1 MSKGISKG
9 LSKGK
14 GIWKGIWKALRKGL
28 PISQILHLECDDF
41 GLVAVEVCEDQAWPH
56 LEGLA
61 EGSAGFAQ
69 KGLLVCGPEGN
80 SDCGGNSDDN
90 SKDEAIQILLTEGL
104 RVSFVE

>member
-1 MSKGISKG
+1 M
-9 LSKGK
+9 
-14 GIWKGIWKALRKGL
+14 RKGL

-69 KGLLVCGPEGN
+69 KGLLVCETERNGN
-80 SDCGGNSDDN
+80 WDGNGDN
-90 SKDEAIQILLTEGL
+90 NSENEAIQILLIEGL
-104 RVSFVE
+104 RVSLVE